1 MNKAAIVIG
10 VNRTGNL
17 PVLAAAV
24 TGAVKVG
31 DWLRREG
38 FHVEKCLDTRGPVT
52 AADLFQKIAELV
64 DQGTLEQLV
73 VYFSGHGFLNNGSE
87 HWMLSGAPA
96 DPNQAVSLA
105 ESALLARE
113 CGIPSVV
120 FISDA
125 CRSVPQDLRAD
136 RVRGSLIFPNQGAA
150 AGVEVE
156 VDRFLA
162 TLPGDPA
169 LEMPLPDS
177 AGQFEGIYT
186 TCFLKAFQQ
195 PDPDM
200 IRTLSVEGKT
210 VRVVPN
216 RGLKAY
222 LRREVN
228 QLAQDKAIRLRQ
240 LPQSIVES
248 GEACY
253 LGRVAPRRSAAARGL
268 AAPPMP
274 TVLSVTDVA
283 RFELRRSAENGP
295 AAASFSIA
303 MQDTPARSAFDAS
316 LAVIERA
323 DAPGHFETQTG
334 FAVVGAE
341 VAAVH
346 GIGVG
351 AEVVTPGGPGAP
363 ALVRVHPG
371 ARPTGSLILRFA
383 DGSGTLLATLNGFV
397 GSLVVDGGRVMS
409 LSYVP
414 ADNNWR
420 WADYQ
425 QQRPRLERLRA
436 VVAAAAGLGV
446 FQLDRDRA
454 AAMADEIRYLK
465 CIDPSLGLYAAYA
478 YSDAGLRERIRS
490 VQEYLR
496 GDLGA
501 DLFDIAMLAG
511 TLSGR
516 PAGAVP
522 GCPMLTQGWGLLRV
536 KGVHLPLALAAAGE
550 HLRSALW
557 TTFESAGMDIIEAAF
572 HQGEL
577 T

>member
-10 VNRTGNL
+10 VNKTGNL

-24 TGAVKVG
+24 SGAVKVA

-38 FHVEKCLDTRGPVT
+38 FHVEKFLDTRGPVA
-52 AADLFQKIAELV
+52 AADLYKAVAGLV

-87 HWMLSGAPA
+87 HWMLSGAPD

-200 IRTLSVEGKT
+200 IRTLSVAGKT
-210 VRVVPN
+210 VLVVPN

-222 LRREVN
+222 LKREVN

-253 LGRVAPRRSAAARGL
+253 LGRAARRRGATTRGL
-268 AAPPMP
+268 AAPTMP
-274 TVLSVTDVA
+274 PVLSVADVA

-316 LAVIERA
+316 LAVVERA
-323 DAPGHFETQTG
+323 DTPAHFETQTG

-341 VAAVH
+341 VAAAY
-346 GIGVG
+346 GIGIG
-351 AEVVTPGGPGAP
+351 AEVVTPGRPGAP

-371 ARPTGSLILRFA
+371 AQPTGSLILRFA
-383 DGSGTLLATLNGFV
+383 DGSGTLIAALNGFV
-397 GSLVVDGGRVMS
+397 GSLVVDGGRVMN
-409 LSYVP
+409 LNYVP
-414 ADNNWR
+414 ADNNRR

-425 QQRPRLERLRA
+425 QQRPRLERQRA
-436 VVAAAAGLGV
+436 LVAAAAGLGV
-446 FQLDRDRA
+446 FQVERERA
-454 AAMADEIRYLK
+454 AAVADEIRYLK
-465 CIDPSLGLYAAYA
+465 CVDPTLGLYAAYA

-490 VQEYLR
+490 MQEYLR
-496 GDLGA
+496 RDLGG

-511 TLSGR
+511 TLSDR
-516 PAGAVP
+516 TAGAVP

-536 KGVHLPLALAAAGE
+536 KGVHLPPALAAAGE
-550 HLRSALW
+550 QLRSALW